1 MDATLATLLATPS
14 FAILFVWMLWTYRK
28 ENGEREKEYQSTIRR
43 QARTLTVMAEL
54 LRKCGLQPP
63 AEDEENEPKHG

>member
-43 QARTLTVMAEL
+43 QARTIAVMAEL
-54 LRKCGLQPP
+54 LRKCGIEPP
-63 AEDEENEPKHG
+63 AEDDDDERKNG